1 MRVTTSMTNNATMNA
16 GMSVTGNSL
25 ASFLNGEGTDSMAAS
40 LGNKHHST
48 MNVYSKGK
56 YEKLKESAD
65 RLEQYADA
73 LNATGNKSL
82 FEEAKKSGDST
93 EVCGEVEKMVS
104 AYNDLLGRMRTD
116 MSTMGRFYYES
127 LKAVTADHKDELSA
141 LGITMDKNG
150 KLSIDKEKLK
160 SADLSRLESVFGAE
174 GTLTSRLNLIAG
186 KVADSAEASLKS
198 ASSQYNAAGNSVDSL
213 IRSYDAKG

>member
-1 MRVTTSMTNNATMNA
+1 
-16 GMSVTGNSL
+16 
-25 ASFLNGEGTDSMAAS
+25 
-40 LGNKHHST
+40 

-82 FEEAKKSGDST
+82 FEEAKKSGDPT
-93 EVCGEVEKMVS
+93 EVYGEVEKMVS

>member
-73 LNATGNKSL
+73 
-82 FEEAKKSGDST
+82 
-93 EVCGEVEKMVS
+93 
-104 AYNDLLGRMRTD
+104 
-116 MSTMGRFYYES
+116 
-127 LKAVTADHKDELSA
+127 
-141 LGITMDKNG
+141 
-150 KLSIDKEKLK
+150 
-160 SADLSRLESVFGAE
+160 
-174 GTLTSRLNLIAG
+174 
-186 KVADSAEASLKS
+186 
-198 ASSQYNAAGNSVDSL
+198 Q
-213 IRSYDAKG
+213 

>member
-82 FEEAKKSGDST
+82 FEEAKKSGDPT
-93 EVCGEVEKMVS
+93 EVYGEVEKMVS

>member
-82 FEEAKKSGDST
+82 FEEAKKSGDPT
-93 EVCGEVEKMVS
+93 EVYGEVEKMVS

-127 LKAVTADHKDELSA
+127 LKALTADHKDELSA

>member
-82 FEEAKKSGDST
+82 FEEAKKSGDPT

-127 LKAVTADHKDELSA
+127 LKAVTADNKDELSA

>member
-82 FEEAKKSGDST
+82 FEEAKKSGDPT
-93 EVCGEVEKMVS
+93 EVYGEVEKMVS

-213 IRSYDAKG
+213 IRSYDTKG

>member
-1 MRVTTSMTNNATMNA
+1 MRFTTSMTNNATMNA

-82 FEEAKKSGDST
+82 FEEAKKSGDPT
-93 EVCGEVEKMVS
+93 EVYGEVEKMVS

>member
-1 MRVTTSMTNNATMNA
+1 M
-16 GMSVTGNSL
+16 
-25 ASFLNGEGTDSMAAS
+25 
-40 LGNKHHST
+40 
-48 MNVYSKGK
+48 
-56 YEKLKESAD
+56 
-65 RLEQYADA
+65 
-73 LNATGNKSL
+73 
-82 FEEAKKSGDST
+82 
-93 EVCGEVEKMVS
+93 
-104 AYNDLLGRMRTD
+104 
-116 MSTMGRFYYES
+116 
-127 LKAVTADHKDELSA
+127 TADHKDELSA